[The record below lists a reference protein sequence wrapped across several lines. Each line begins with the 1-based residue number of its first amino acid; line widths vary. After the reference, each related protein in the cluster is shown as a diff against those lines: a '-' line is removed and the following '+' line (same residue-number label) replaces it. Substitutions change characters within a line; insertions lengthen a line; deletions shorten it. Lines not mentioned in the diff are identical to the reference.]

1 MMNLQLHPIEARVL
15 GSLMEKEAATPEY
28 YPLSL
33 NALVAACNQKSNR
46 EPAMSLEEDTVL
58 EALSSLCSKGLALD
72 ISGGEHRVHKYSHRL
87 GEVFNFDR
95 REHAVL
101 CLLLLRGPQ
110 TVGELRGRSERLYK
124 FDDLGAVEA
133 ALHRLAERTPPLV
146 TELPRRP
153 GEKEPRFAHL
163 LSGEV
168 QMPQPP
174 PAPAE
179 GRTPLAERVARL
191 EADLTE
197 LRQQFNEFRKSF
209 E

>member
-1 MMNLQLHPIEARVL
+1 M
-15 GSLMEKEAATPEY
+15 
-28 YPLSL
+28 
-33 NALVAACNQKSNR
+33 AACNQKTNR
-46 EPAMSLEEDTVL
+46 EPVLSLDEDAVL
-58 EALSSLCSKGLALD
+58 EALSRLRTRGLALD
-72 ISGGEHRVHKYSHRL
+72 ISGAEHRVHKYSHRL

-133 ALHRLAERTPPLV
+133 ALHRLAERTPPLI
-146 TELPRRP
+146 TELPRGP

-168 QMPQPP
+168 QTLKPP
-174 PAPAE
+174 PAPPE
-179 GRTPLAERVARL
+179 GRSPLEERVARL

-197 LRQQFNEFRKSF
+197 LRQQFEQFRKSF

>member
-1 MMNLQLHPIEARVL
+1 MELELDQVEARVL
-15 GSLMEKEAATPEY
+15 GALMEKEAATPDY

-33 NALVAACNQKSNR
+33 NALSAACNQKSNR
-46 EPAMSLEEDTVL
+46 EPVMSLEEDAML
-58 EALSSLCSKGLALD
+58 EALSRLCFRGLALD
-72 ISGGEHRVHKYSHRL
+72 ISGAEHRVHKYSHRL

-110 TVGELRGRSERLYK
+110 TVGELRGRSERLYR
-124 FDDLGAVEA
+124 FDDLDAVEA
-133 ALHRLAERTPPLV
+133 ALRRLAERTPPLV

-168 QMPQPP
+168 QTLKPP
-174 PAPAE
+174 PTASETRSPIE
-179 GRTPLAERVARL
+179 ERVARL
-191 EADLTE
+191 EADLAE
-197 LRQQFNEFRKSF
+197 LRQQFEQFRKSF

>member
-1 MMNLQLHPIEARVL
+1 MNLQLDEVEARVL
-15 GSLMEKEAATPEY
+15 GCLMEKEAATPDY

-33 NALVAACNQKSNR
+33 NALLAACNQKTNR
-46 EPAMSLEEDTVL
+46 EPVMSLDEDAVQ
-58 EALSSLCSKGLALD
+58 EALSRLCARGLALD
-72 ISGGEHRVHKYSHRL
+72 ISGAEHRVHKYSHRM
-87 GEVFNFDR
+87 GEVFNLDR
-95 REHAVL
+95 REHAVA

-133 ALHRLAERTPPLV
+133 ALHRLAERTPPLAV
-146 TELPRRP
+146 ELPRRP

-168 QMPQPP
+168 QPLESP
-174 PAPAE
+174 PAPPERRSALE
-179 GRTPLAERVARL
+179 ERVARL
-191 EADLTE
+191 EADLTA
-197 LRQQFNEFRKSF
+197 LRQQFEQFRKSF

>member
-1 MMNLQLHPIEARVL
+1 MNLQLDEVEARVL
-15 GSLMEKEAATPEY
+15 GCLMEKEAATPDY

-33 NALVAACNQKSNR
+33 NALLAACNQKTNR
-46 EPAMSLEEDTVL
+46 EPLMSLDEDAAID
-58 EALSSLCSKGLALD
+58 ALSRLCARGLALD
-72 ISGGEHRVHKYSHRL
+72 ISGAEHRVHKYSHRM

-124 FDDLGAVEA
+124 FDDLAAVEA
-133 ALHRLAERTPPLV
+133 TLRRMAERTQSLV
-146 TELPRRP
+146 AELPRRP

-168 QMPQPP
+168 QMRAKTEA
-174 PAPAE
+174 APE
-179 GRTPLAERVARL
+179 RGSPLEERVVRL

-197 LRQQFNEFRKSF
+197 LRQQFEQFRKSF

>member
-1 MMNLQLHPIEARVL
+1 MELRLDPVEARVL
-15 GSLMEKEAATPEY
+15 GALMEKEAATPEY

-46 EPAMSLEEDTVL
+46 DPVMSLEEAAVL
-58 EALSSLCSKGLALD
+58 VGLSRLCARGLALD
-72 ISGGEHRVHKYSHRL
+72 ISGAEHRVHKYSHRL

-101 CLLLLRGPQ
+101 CLLLVRGPQ
-110 TVGELRGRSERLYK
+110 TVGELRGRSERLYR
-124 FDDLGAVEA
+124 FDDLDAVEA
-133 ALHRLAERTPPLV
+133 ALRRLAERTPPLV

-168 QMPQPP
+168 QTLKPP
-174 PAPAE
+174 PA
-179 GRTPLAERVARL
+179 TPEVRSPIEERMARL
-191 EADLTE
+191 EADLAE
-197 LRQQFNEFRKSF
+197 LRQQFDQFRKSF

>member
-1 MMNLQLHPIEARVL
+1 MELRRDPVEARVL
-15 GSLMEKEAATPEY
+15 GALMEKEAATPEY

-46 EPAMSLEEDTVL
+46 EPAMSLEEDVVL
-58 EALSSLCSKGLALD
+58 EALSRLCSKGLALD

-95 REHAVL
+95 REYAVL

-168 QMPQPP
+168 QTPQLP
-174 PAPAE
+174 PAPPE

-197 LRQQFNEFRKSF
+197 LRQQFDEFRKSF